1 MAPTLRDPVVDGTG
15 RRLVAASGN
24 PKMEATTVIRASN
37 ILCVGFALAAW
48 CGAALA
54 ADPLPPEKIGVATP
68 PAPTPHRLYLTDLQI
83 AHITDGVVHIVDG
96 QSFKYL
102 GMFST
107 GLFGITALNT
117 DSSEML
123 VASTYYTKRNRG
135 DRFDQL
141 EAFDTKTFAL
151 KKEIQIPAKHAMALP
166 YKGTIAPS
174 VDDAWVFIQNATPLS
189 SVTVVDHKAWK
200 VTAEI
205 PTLGCWIVLPSQS
218 NPRRFATLCGDG
230 TLVTVTLNEKGDSAT
245 QARSEKL
252 FDPEKD
258 PLFVQGERVGDSY
271 YFVSY
276 EGNVKVINVG
286 GDVAKLEDSWSL
298 VDDADKQGGWKP
310 GGYQLQAV
318 HAPTKRL
325 YVGMHDGA
333 KNGSH
338 KNPAKEIWVFDLATK
353 KRIQRAPGSGSIAMA
368 LTKEAKPTLYAYDGI
383 NLKFVRYETSPEL
396 KPVASGDK
404 VGDFAGLIETH

>member
-1 MAPTLRDPVVDGTG
+1 
-15 RRLVAASGN
+15 
-24 PKMEATTVIRASN
+24 MEATTVIRASN
-37 ILCVGFALAAW
+37 ILRVGFALALW
-48 CGAALA
+48 CGATWA
-54 ADPLPPEKIGVATP
+54 AEPLPPEKIGVAVP
-68 PAPTPHRLYLTDLQI
+68 PPPTPHRLYLTDLQI
-83 AHITDGVVHIVDG
+83 AHISDGVVHIVDG

-102 GMFST
+102 GMLST
-107 GLFGITALNT
+107 GLFGITALSH

-123 VASTYYTKRNRG
+123 IASTYYTKRNRG

-141 EAFDTKTFAL
+141 EAYDTKTFAL
-151 KKEIQIPAKHAMALP
+151 KKEIVIPPKHAMALP

-174 VDDAWVFIQNATPLS
+174 VDDSFVFIQNATPLS

-200 VTAEI
+200 VTAEV
-205 PTLGCWIVLPSQS
+205 PTLGCWIVLPAGS
-218 NPRRFATLCGDG
+218 NPHRFATLCGDG
-230 TLVTVTLNEKGDSAT
+230 TVVTVTLNDKGDSAT
-245 QARSEKL
+245 QTRSEKL

-276 EGNVKVINVG
+276 EGNIKVINVG

-298 VDDADKQGGWKP
+298 LDDADKKGAWKP
-310 GGYQLQAV
+310 GGYQLMAL
-318 HAPTKRL
+318 HAPSKRL
-325 YVGMHDGA
+325 YIGMHDQA

-338 KNPAKEIWVFDLATK
+338 KNPATEIWVFDTATK
-353 KRIQRAPGSGSIAMA
+353 KRIQRAPGSGAIAIA
-368 LTKEAKPTLYAYDGI
+368 LTKEDQPTLYAYDGV
-383 NLKFVRYETSPEL
+383 NMKFVRYEVAPAL

>member
-1 MAPTLRDPVVDGTG
+1 M
-15 RRLVAASGN
+15 
-24 PKMEATTVIRASN
+24 IRASN
-37 ILCVGFALAAW
+37 ILRVGFVLALW

-54 ADPLPPEKIGVATP
+54 ADPLPPDKLGVIVP
-68 PAPTPHRLYLTDLQI
+68 PAANAHRLYLTDLQI
-83 AHITDGVVHIVDG
+83 AHISDGQVHIVDG
-96 QSFKYL
+96 QSFNYL
-102 GMFST
+102 GMLST
-107 GLFGITALNT
+107 GLFGITALSH

-141 EAFDTKTFAL
+141 EAYDTKTFTL
-151 KKEIQIPAKHAMALP
+151 KKEILIPSKHAMALP

-200 VTAEI
+200 VTAEV
-205 PTLGCWIVLPSQS
+205 PTLGCWIILPAQS
-218 NPRRFATLCGDG
+218 NTRRFATLCGDG
-230 TLVTVTLNEKGDSAT
+230 TLVTVTLNEKGDAAT

-258 PLFVQGERVGDSY
+258 PIMVQGERVGDSY
-271 YFVSY
+271 YFVSF
-276 EGNVKVINVG
+276 EGNVKLINVG

-298 VDDADKQGGWKP
+298 LDDADKKAAWKP
-310 GGYQLQAV
+310 GGYQLLAV

-325 YVGMHDGA
+325 YVAMHDQA

-353 KRIQRAPGSGSIAMA
+353 KRITRAEGSNSIAMA
-368 LTKEAKPTLYAYDGI
+368 LTKEDKPTLYAYDGM
-383 NLKFVRYETSPEL
+383 NLKFVRYETTPTL
-396 KPVASGDK
+396 KPVASGEK
-404 VGDFAGLIETH
+404 VGDFAGLIEIH

>member
-1 MAPTLRDPVVDGTG
+1 
-15 RRLVAASGN
+15 
-24 PKMEATTVIRASN
+24 VIRASN
-37 ILCVGFALAAW
+37 ILRVGFALALW

-54 ADPLPPEKIGVATP
+54 ADPLPPEKISVAPAP
-68 PAPTPHRLYLTDLQI
+68 PATPHRLYLTDLQI
-83 AHITDGVVHIVDG
+83 AHITDGMVHILDG
-96 QSFKYL
+96 QTFKYL

-107 GLFGITALNT
+107 GLFGITALT
-117 DSSEML
+117 SDSSEML
-123 VASTYYTKRNRG
+123 VAATYYTKRNRG

-141 EAFDTKTFAL
+141 EAYDTKTFAL

-174 VDDAWVFIQNATPLS
+174 LDDAWVFIQNATPLS

-200 VTAEI
+200 VTAEV
-205 PTLGCWIVLPSQS
+205 PTLGCWIILPSKS
-218 NPRRFATLCGDG
+218 NTRRFATLCGDG
-230 TLVTVTLNEKGDSAT
+230 TLVTVTLNDKGDSAT
-245 QARSEKL
+245 QTRSEKL

-258 PLFVQGERVGDSY
+258 PIMVQGERIGDSY
-271 YFVSY
+271 YFVTY

-298 VDDADKQGGWKP
+298 LDDADKKAGWKP
-310 GGYQLQAV
+310 GGYQLIAL

-325 YVGMHDGA
+325 YVAMHDAG

-338 KNPAKEIWVFDLATK
+338 KNPAKEIWVFDTTTK
-353 KRIQRAPGSGSIAMA
+353 KRVQRAEGSNSIAMA
-368 LTKEAKPTLYAYDGI
+368 LTKEDKPTLYAYDGL
-383 NLKFVRYETSPEL
+383 NLKFVRYETAPEL
-396 KPVASGDK
+396 KPVASSDK

>member
-1 MAPTLRDPVVDGTG
+1 
-15 RRLVAASGN
+15 
-24 PKMEATTVIRASN
+24 MEATKVIRASN
-37 ILCVGFALAAW
+37 FLRVGFVLALW

-54 ADPLPPEKIGVATP
+54 ADPLPPDKLGVIVP
-68 PAPTPHRLYLTDLQI
+68 PAPNPHRLYLTDLQI
-83 AHITDGVVHIVDG
+83 AHISDGQVHIVDG

-102 GMFST
+102 GMLST
-107 GLFGITALNT
+107 GLFGITTLSH

-141 EAFDTKTFAL
+141 EAYDTKTFAL
-151 KKEIQIPAKHAMALP
+151 KKEILIPSKHAMALP

-174 VDDAWVFIQNATPLS
+174 LDDAWVFIQNATPLS

-200 VTAEI
+200 VTAEV
-205 PTLGCWIVLPSQS
+205 PTLGCWIILPAQS
-218 NPRRFATLCGDG
+218 NTRRFATLCGDG
-230 TLVTVTLNEKGDSAT
+230 TVVTVTLNEKGDSAT
-245 QARSEKL
+245 QTRSEKL

-258 PLFVQGERVGDSY
+258 PIMVQGERVGDSY
-271 YFVSY
+271 HFVSY
-276 EGNVKVINVG
+276 EGNIKVINVG

-298 VDDADKQGGWKP
+298 LDDADKKAGWKP
-310 GGYQLQAV
+310 GGYQLLAV

-325 YVGMHDGA
+325 YVAMHDQA

-338 KNPAKEIWVFDLATK
+338 KNPAKEIWEFDLASK
-353 KRIQRAPGSGSIAMA
+353 KRITRAEGSNAIAMA

-383 NLKFVRYETSPEL
+383 NLKFVRYETTPVL

>member
-1 MAPTLRDPVVDGTG
+1 M
-15 RRLVAASGN
+15 
-24 PKMEATTVIRASN
+24 IRASN
-37 ILCVGFALAAW
+37 ILRVGFVLALW

-54 ADPLPPEKIGVATP
+54 AEPLPPDKLGVVVPP
-68 PAPTPHRLYLTDLQI
+68 PANPHRLYLTDLQI
-83 AHITDGVVHIVDG
+83 AHISDGQVHIVDG

-102 GMFST
+102 GMLST
-107 GLFGITALNT
+107 GLFGITALSH

-141 EAFDTKTFAL
+141 EAYDTKTFAL
-151 KKEIQIPAKHAMALP
+151 KKEIVIPAKHAMALP

-200 VTAEI
+200 VTAEV
-205 PTLGCWIVLPSQS
+205 PTLGCWIILPAQS
-218 NPRRFATLCGDG
+218 NTRRFATLCGDG
-230 TLVTVTLNEKGDSAT
+230 TVVTVTLNEKGDAAT

-258 PLFVQGERVGDSY
+258 PIMVQGERVGDTY

-276 EGNVKVINVG
+276 EGNVKLINVG

-298 VDDADKQGGWKP
+298 LDDADKKAGWKP
-310 GGYQLQAV
+310 GGYQLLAV
-318 HAPTKRL
+318 HAATKRL
-325 YVGMHDGA
+325 YVAMHDHA

-338 KNPAKEIWVFDLATK
+338 KNPAKEIWVFDLANK
-353 KRIQRAPGSGSIAMA
+353 KRIQRVEGSNSIAMA
-368 LTKEAKPTLYAYDGI
+368 LTKEDKPTLYAYDGI
-383 NLKFVRYETSPEL
+383 NLKFVRYETTPAL

>member
-1 MAPTLRDPVVDGTG
+1 M
-15 RRLVAASGN
+15 
-24 PKMEATTVIRASN
+24 IRASN
-37 ILCVGFALAAW
+37 ILRVGFALALW

-54 ADPLPPEKIGVATP
+54 ADPLPPEKISVAPAP
-68 PAPTPHRLYLTDLQI
+68 PATPHRLYLTDLQI
-83 AHITDGVVHIVDG
+83 AHITDGMVHILDG
-96 QSFKYL
+96 QTFKYL

-107 GLFGITALNT
+107 GLFGITALT
-117 DSSEML
+117 SDSSEML
-123 VASTYYTKRNRG
+123 VAATYYTKRNRG

-141 EAFDTKTFAL
+141 EAYDTKTFAL

-174 VDDAWVFIQNATPLS
+174 LDDAWVFIQNATPLS

-200 VTAEI
+200 VTAEV
-205 PTLGCWIVLPSQS
+205 PTLGCWIILPSKS
-218 NPRRFATLCGDG
+218 NTRRFATLCGDG
-230 TLVTVTLNEKGDSAT
+230 TLVTVTLNDKGDSAT
-245 QARSEKL
+245 QTRSEKL

-258 PLFVQGERVGDSY
+258 PIMVQGERIGDSY
-271 YFVSY
+271 YFVTY

-298 VDDADKQGGWKP
+298 LDDADKKAGWKP
-310 GGYQLQAV
+310 GGYQLIAL

-325 YVGMHDGA
+325 YVAMHDAG

-338 KNPAKEIWVFDLATK
+338 KNPAKEIWVFDTTTK
-353 KRIQRAPGSGSIAMA
+353 KRVQRAEGSNSIAMA
-368 LTKEAKPTLYAYDGI
+368 LTKEDKPTLYAYDGL
-383 NLKFVRYETSPEL
+383 NLKFVRYETAPEL
-396 KPVASGDK
+396 KPVASSDK

>member
-1 MAPTLRDPVVDGTG
+1 M
-15 RRLVAASGN
+15 
-24 PKMEATTVIRASN
+24 IRASN
-37 ILCVGFALAAW
+37 ILRVGFVLALW
-48 CGAALA
+48 CGTAVAAE
-54 ADPLPPEKIGVATP
+54 PLPPETIGVA
-68 PAPTPHRLYLTDLQI
+68 PAPVATPHRLYLTDLQI
-83 AHITDGVVHIVDG
+83 AHITDGLVHIVDG

-107 GLFGITALNT
+107 GLFGITALSS

-141 EAFDTKTFAL
+141 EAYDTKTFAL

-174 VDDAWVFIQNATPLS
+174 VDDAWVFIQNATPLA

-200 VTAEI
+200 VTAEV
-205 PTLGCWIVLPSQS
+205 PTLGCWIILPSQS

-230 TLVTVTLNEKGDSAT
+230 TLVTVTLNAKGDTAT
-245 QARSEKL
+245 QTRSEKL

-258 PLFVQGERVGDSY
+258 PLFVQGERVGDTYS
-271 YFVSY
+271 FVSY

-298 VDDADKQGGWKP
+298 LDEADKKAGWKP
-310 GGYQLQAV
+310 GGYQVQAL

-325 YVGMHDGA
+325 YVAMHDAA

-338 KNPAKEIWVFDLATK
+338 KNPAKEIWVYDLATK

-368 LTKEAKPTLYAYDGI
+368 LTKEAKPTLYAYDGM

-404 VGDFAGLIETH
+404 VGDFAGLVETH

>member
-1 MAPTLRDPVVDGTG
+1 MTEVTL
-15 RRLVAASGN
+15 
-24 PKMEATTVIRASN
+24 VIRASN
-37 ILCVGFALAAW
+37 ILRVGFALAVW

-54 ADPLPPEKIGVATP
+54 ADPLPPEKIGVAVP
-68 PAPTPHRLYLTDLQI
+68 SPPTPHRLYLTDLQI

-107 GLFGITALNT
+107 GLFGITALT
-117 DSSEML
+117 SDSSEML

-141 EAFDTKTFAL
+141 EAYDTKTFAL

-200 VTAEI
+200 VTAEV
-205 PTLGCWIVLPSQS
+205 PTLGCWIILPSQS

-230 TLVTVTLNEKGDSAT
+230 TVVTVTLNEKGDTAT
-245 QARSEKL
+245 QTRSEKL

-258 PLFVQGERVGDSY
+258 PLFVQGERVGDAY
-271 YFVSY
+271 HFVSY
-276 EGNVKVINVG
+276 EGNIKVINVG
-286 GDVAKLEDSWSL
+286 GDVAKVEDSWSL
-298 VDDADKQGGWKP
+298 LDEADKKAGWKP
-310 GGYQLQAV
+310 GGYQVQAL

-338 KNPAKEIWVFDLATK
+338 KNPAKEIWVYDLATK

-368 LTKEAKPTLYAYDGI
+368 LTKEAKPTLYAYDGM
-383 NLKFVRYETSPEL
+383 NLKFVRYETAPEL
-396 KPVASGDK
+396 KPIASGDK
-404 VGDFAGLIETH
+404 VGDFAGLVETH

>member
-1 MAPTLRDPVVDGTG
+1 M
-15 RRLVAASGN
+15 
-24 PKMEATTVIRASN
+24 IRASN
-37 ILCVGFALAAW
+37 ILRVGFVLALW
-48 CGAALA
+48 CGAAQA
-54 ADPLPPEKIGVATP
+54 ADPLPPDKLGVIVP
-68 PAPTPHRLYLTDLQI
+68 PAANAHRLYLTDLQI
-83 AHITDGVVHIVDG
+83 AHISDGQVHIVDG
-96 QSFKYL
+96 QSFNYL
-102 GMFST
+102 GMLST
-107 GLFGITALNT
+107 GLFGITALSH

-141 EAFDTKTFAL
+141 EAYDTKTFTL
-151 KKEIQIPAKHAMALP
+151 KKEILIPSKHAMALP

-200 VTAEI
+200 VTAEV
-205 PTLGCWIVLPSQS
+205 PTLGCWIILPAQS
-218 NPRRFATLCGDG
+218 NTRRFATLCGDG
-230 TLVTVTLNEKGDSAT
+230 TLVTVTLNEKGDAAT

-258 PLFVQGERVGDSY
+258 PIMVQGERVGDSY
-271 YFVSY
+271 YFVSF
-276 EGNVKVINVG
+276 EGNVKLINVG

-298 VDDADKQGGWKP
+298 LDDADKKAGWKP
-310 GGYQLQAV
+310 GGYQLLAV

-325 YVGMHDGA
+325 YVAMHDQA

-353 KRIQRAPGSGSIAMA
+353 KRITRAEGSNSIAMA
-368 LTKEAKPTLYAYDGI
+368 LTKEDKPTLYAYDGI
-383 NLKFVRYETSPEL
+383 NLKFVRYETTPTL
-396 KPVASGDK
+396 KPVASGEK
-404 VGDFAGLIETH
+404 VGDFAGLIEIH

>member
-1 MAPTLRDPVVDGTG
+1 M
-15 RRLVAASGN
+15 
-24 PKMEATTVIRASN
+24 IRASN
-37 ILCVGFALAAW
+37 ILRVGFVLALW
-48 CGAALA
+48 CGTAVAAE
-54 ADPLPPEKIGVATP
+54 PLPPETIGVA
-68 PAPTPHRLYLTDLQI
+68 PAPVATPHRLYLTDLQI
-83 AHITDGVVHIVDG
+83 AHITDGLVHIVDG

-107 GLFGITALNT
+107 GLFGITALT
-117 DSSEML
+117 SDSSEML

-141 EAFDTKTFAL
+141 EAYDTKTFAL

-174 VDDAWVFIQNATPLS
+174 VDDAWVFIQNATPLA

-200 VTAEI
+200 VTAEV
-205 PTLGCWIVLPSQS
+205 PTLGCWIILPSQS

-230 TLVTVTLNEKGDSAT
+230 TLVTVTLNAKGDTAT
-245 QARSEKL
+245 QTRSEKL

-258 PLFVQGERVGDSY
+258 PLFVQGERVGDTYS
-271 YFVSY
+271 FVSY

-298 VDDADKQGGWKP
+298 LDEADKKAGWKP
-310 GGYQLQAV
+310 GGYQVQAL

-325 YVGMHDGA
+325 YVAMHDGA

-338 KNPAKEIWVFDLATK
+338 KNPAKEIWVYDLATK

-368 LTKEAKPTLYAYDGI
+368 LTKEAKPTLYAYDGM

-404 VGDFAGLIETH
+404 VGDFAGLVETH

>member
-1 MAPTLRDPVVDGTG
+1 M
-15 RRLVAASGN
+15 
-24 PKMEATTVIRASN
+24 IRASN
-37 ILCVGFALAAW
+37 FLRVGFVLALW

-54 ADPLPPEKIGVATP
+54 ADPLPPDKLGVIVP
-68 PAPTPHRLYLTDLQI
+68 PAPNPHRLYLTDLQI
-83 AHITDGVVHIVDG
+83 AHISDGQVHIVDG

-102 GMFST
+102 GMLST
-107 GLFGITALNT
+107 GLFGITTLSH

-141 EAFDTKTFAL
+141 EAYDTKTFAL
-151 KKEIQIPAKHAMALP
+151 KKEILIPSKHAMALP

-174 VDDAWVFIQNATPLS
+174 LDDAWVFIQNATPLS

-200 VTAEI
+200 VTAEV
-205 PTLGCWIVLPSQS
+205 PTLGCWIILPAQS
-218 NPRRFATLCGDG
+218 NTRRFATLCGDG
-230 TLVTVTLNEKGDSAT
+230 TVVTVTLNEKGDSAT
-245 QARSEKL
+245 QTRSEKL

-258 PLFVQGERVGDSY
+258 PIMVQGERVGDSY
-271 YFVSY
+271 HFVSY
-276 EGNVKVINVG
+276 EGNIKVINVG

-298 VDDADKQGGWKP
+298 LDDADKKAGWKP
-310 GGYQLQAV
+310 GGYQLLAV

-325 YVGMHDGA
+325 YVAMHDQA

-338 KNPAKEIWVFDLATK
+338 KNPAKEIWEFDLASK
-353 KRIQRAPGSGSIAMA
+353 KRITRAEGSNAIAMA

-383 NLKFVRYETSPEL
+383 NLKFVRYETTPVL

>member
-1 MAPTLRDPVVDGTG
+1 MTEVTL
-15 RRLVAASGN
+15 
-24 PKMEATTVIRASN
+24 VIRASN
-37 ILCVGFALAAW
+37 ILRVGFALAVW
-48 CGAALA
+48 CRAALA
-54 ADPLPPEKIGVATP
+54 ADPLPPEKIGVAVP
-68 PAPTPHRLYLTDLQI
+68 PPPTPHRLYLTDLQI
-83 AHITDGVVHIVDG
+83 AHITDGMVHIVDG

-107 GLFGITALNT
+107 GLFGITALT
-117 DSSEML
+117 SDSSEML

-151 KKEIQIPAKHAMALP
+151 KKEIQIPPKHAMALP

-174 VDDAWVFIQNATPLS
+174 LDDAWVFIQNATPLS

-230 TLVTVTLNEKGDSAT
+230 TVVTVTLNEKGDAAT

-298 VDDADKQGGWKP
+298 LDDADKKAAWKP
-310 GGYQLQAV
+310 GGYQLLAL
-318 HAPTKRL
+318 HAPTKRM

-338 KNPAKEIWVFDLATK
+338 KNPAKEIWVYDLAAK
-353 KRIQRAPGSGSIAMA
+353 KRIQRAPGSNSIAMA

-383 NLKFVRYETSPEL
+383 NMNFVRYEIAAEL
-396 KPVASGDK
+396 KPVANGDK

>member
-1 MAPTLRDPVVDGTG
+1 
-15 RRLVAASGN
+15 
-24 PKMEATTVIRASN
+24 MEATKVIRASN
-37 ILCVGFALAAW
+37 FLRVGFVLALW

-54 ADPLPPEKIGVATP
+54 ADPLPPDKLGVIVP
-68 PAPTPHRLYLTDLQI
+68 PAPNPHRLYLTDLQI
-83 AHITDGVVHIVDG
+83 AHISDGQVHIVDG

-102 GMFST
+102 GMLST
-107 GLFGITALNT
+107 GLFGITTLSH

-141 EAFDTKTFAL
+141 EAYDTKTFAL
-151 KKEIQIPAKHAMALP
+151 KKEILIPSKHAMALP

-174 VDDAWVFIQNATPLS
+174 LDDAWVFIQNATPLS

-200 VTAEI
+200 VTAEV
-205 PTLGCWIVLPSQS
+205 PTLGCWIILPAQS
-218 NPRRFATLCGDG
+218 NTRRFATLCGDG
-230 TLVTVTLNEKGDSAT
+230 TVVTVTLNEKGDSAT
-245 QARSEKL
+245 QTRSEKL

-258 PLFVQGERVGDSY
+258 PIMVQGERVGDSY
-271 YFVSY
+271 HFVSY
-276 EGNVKVINVG
+276 EGNIKVINVG
-286 GDVAKLEDSWSL
+286 GEVAKLEDSWSL
-298 VDDADKQGGWKP
+298 LDDADKKAGWKP
-310 GGYQLQAV
+310 GGYQLLAV

-325 YVGMHDGA
+325 YVAMHDQA

-338 KNPAKEIWVFDLATK
+338 KNPAKEIWEFDLASK
-353 KRIQRAPGSGSIAMA
+353 KRITRAEGSNAIAMA

-383 NLKFVRYETSPEL
+383 NLKFVRYETTPVL

>member
-1 MAPTLRDPVVDGTG
+1 M
-15 RRLVAASGN
+15 
-24 PKMEATTVIRASN
+24 IRASN
-37 ILCVGFALAAW
+37 ILRVGFVLALW
-48 CGAALA
+48 CGTALA
-54 ADPLPPEKIGVATP
+54 ADPLPPDKLGVIVP
-68 PAPTPHRLYLTDLQI
+68 PAANPHRLYLTDLQI
-83 AHITDGVVHIVDG
+83 AHISDGQVHIVDG

-102 GMFST
+102 GMLST
-107 GLFGITALNT
+107 GLFGITALSH

-141 EAFDTKTFAL
+141 EAYDTKTFAL
-151 KKEIQIPAKHAMALP
+151 KKEILIPSKHAMALP

-200 VTAEI
+200 VTAEV
-205 PTLGCWIVLPSQS
+205 PTLGCWIILPAQS
-218 NPRRFATLCGDG
+218 NTRRFATLCGDG
-230 TLVTVTLNEKGDSAT
+230 TLVTVTLNDKGDAAT

-258 PLFVQGERVGDSY
+258 PIMVQGERVGDTY

-276 EGNVKVINVG
+276 EGNVKRINVG

-298 VDDADKQGGWKP
+298 LDEADKKAGWKP
-310 GGYQLQAV
+310 GGYQLLAV

-325 YVGMHDGA
+325 YVAMHDQA

-353 KRIQRAPGSGSIAMA
+353 KRLERAAGSNSIAMA
-368 LTKEAKPTLYAYDGI
+368 LTKEDKPTLYAYDGI
-383 NLKFVRYETSPEL
+383 NLNFVRYETSPAL

-404 VGDFAGLIETH
+404 VGDFAGLIELH

>member
-1 MAPTLRDPVVDGTG
+1 M
-15 RRLVAASGN
+15 
-24 PKMEATTVIRASN
+24 IRASN
-37 ILCVGFALAAW
+37 FLRVGFVLALW

-54 ADPLPPEKIGVATP
+54 ADPLPPDKLGVIVP
-68 PAPTPHRLYLTDLQI
+68 PAPNPHRLYLTDLQI
-83 AHITDGVVHIVDG
+83 AHISDGQVHIVDG

-102 GMFST
+102 GMLST
-107 GLFGITALNT
+107 GLFGITTLSH

-141 EAFDTKTFAL
+141 EAYDTKTFAL
-151 KKEIQIPAKHAMALP
+151 KKEILIPSKHAMALP

-174 VDDAWVFIQNATPLS
+174 LDDAWVFIQNATPLS

-200 VTAEI
+200 VTAEV
-205 PTLGCWIVLPSQS
+205 PTLGCWIILPAQS
-218 NPRRFATLCGDG
+218 NTRRFATLCGDG
-230 TLVTVTLNEKGDSAT
+230 TVVTVTLNEKGDSAT
-245 QARSEKL
+245 QTRSEKL

-258 PLFVQGERVGDSY
+258 PIMVQGERVGDSY
-271 YFVSY
+271 HFVSY
-276 EGNVKVINVG
+276 EGNIKVINVG
-286 GDVAKLEDSWSL
+286 GEVAKLEDSWSL
-298 VDDADKQGGWKP
+298 LDDADKKAGWKP
-310 GGYQLQAV
+310 GGYQLLAV

-325 YVGMHDGA
+325 YVAMHDQA

-338 KNPAKEIWVFDLATK
+338 KNPAKEIWEFDLASK
-353 KRIQRAPGSGSIAMA
+353 KRITRAEGSNAIAMA

-383 NLKFVRYETSPEL
+383 NLKFVRYETTPVL

>member
-1 MAPTLRDPVVDGTG
+1 M
-15 RRLVAASGN
+15 
-24 PKMEATTVIRASN
+24 IRASN
-37 ILCVGFALAAW
+37 ILRVGFALAVW

-54 ADPLPPEKIGVATP
+54 ADPLPPEKIGVATAP
-68 PAPTPHRLYLTDLQI
+68 VPTPHRLYLTDLQI

-107 GLFGITALNT
+107 GLFGITALT
-117 DSSEML
+117 SDSSEML

-252 FDPEKD
+252 FDAEKD

-286 GDVAKLEDSWSL
+286 GDVAKVEDAWSL
-298 VDDADKQGGWKP
+298 VDDADKKAGWKP

-318 HAPTKRL
+318 HAATKRL
-325 YVGMHDGA
+325 YVGMHDAA

-353 KRIQRAPGSGSIAMA
+353 KRIQRAPGSNSIAMA

-383 NLKFVRYETSPEL
+383 NLNFVRYETAPEL

>member
-1 MAPTLRDPVVDGTG
+1 
-15 RRLVAASGN
+15 
-24 PKMEATTVIRASN
+24 VIRASN
-37 ILCVGFALAAW
+37 ILRVGFVLALW
-48 CGAALA
+48 CGTAVAAE
-54 ADPLPPEKIGVATP
+54 PLPPETIGVA
-68 PAPTPHRLYLTDLQI
+68 PAPVATPHRLYLTDLQI
-83 AHITDGVVHIVDG
+83 AHITDGLVHIVDG

-107 GLFGITALNT
+107 GLFGITALT
-117 DSSEML
+117 SDSSEML

-141 EAFDTKTFAL
+141 EAYDTKTFAL

-200 VTAEI
+200 VTAEV
-205 PTLGCWIVLPSQS
+205 PTLGCWIILPSQS

-230 TLVTVTLNEKGDSAT
+230 TLVTVTLNEKGDTAT
-245 QARSEKL
+245 QTRSEKL

-258 PLFVQGERVGDSY
+258 PLFVQGERVGDTYS
-271 YFVSY
+271 FVSY

-298 VDDADKQGGWKP
+298 LDEADKKGRLEAGRLPGAGAACAHQTSLRRDARCGQERQPQKSRQGNLGLRSRHQEAHSART
-310 GGYQLQAV
+310 GFGLHRDGFDQGSQT
-318 HAPTKRL
+318 HALRL
-325 YVGMHDGA
+325 RRHE
-333 KNGSH
+333 S
-338 KNPAKEIWVFDLATK
+338 EIRALRDLAGTK
-353 KRIQRAPGSGSIAMA
+353 ARCER
-368 LTKEAKPTLYAYDGI
+368 
-383 NLKFVRYETSPEL
+383 
-396 KPVASGDK
+396 
-404 VGDFAGLIETH
+404 

>member
-1 MAPTLRDPVVDGTG
+1 M
-15 RRLVAASGN
+15 
-24 PKMEATTVIRASN
+24 IRASN
-37 ILCVGFALAAW
+37 ILRVGFALAVW

-54 ADPLPPEKIGVATP
+54 ADPLPPEKIGVATAP
-68 PAPTPHRLYLTDLQI
+68 VPTPHRLYLTYLQI
-83 AHITDGVVHIVDG
+83 AHITGGVVHIVDG

-107 GLFGITALNT
+107 GLFGITALT
-117 DSSEML
+117 SDSSEML

-252 FDPEKD
+252 FDAEKD

-286 GDVAKLEDSWSL
+286 GDVAKVEDAWSL
-298 VDDADKQGGWKP
+298 VDDADKKAGWKL

-318 HAPTKRL
+318 HAATKRL
-325 YVGMHDGA
+325 YVGMHDAA

-353 KRIQRAPGSGSIAMA
+353 KRIQRAPGSNSIAMA

-383 NLKFVRYETSPEL
+383 NLNFVRYETAPEL

>member
-1 MAPTLRDPVVDGTG
+1 
-15 RRLVAASGN
+15 
-24 PKMEATTVIRASN
+24 MEATTVIRASN
-37 ILCVGFALAAW
+37 ILRVGFALAAW

-54 ADPLPPEKIGVATP
+54 ADPIPPEKIGVAP
-68 PAPTPHRLYLTDLQI
+68 APAPTPHRLYLTDLQI
-83 AHITDGVVHIVDG
+83 AHITDGLVHIVDG

-107 GLFGITALNT
+107 GLFGITALSA

-123 VASTYYTKRNRG
+123 VASTYYSKRNRG

-141 EAFDTKTFAL
+141 EAYDTKTFAL

-230 TLVTVTLNEKGDSAT
+230 TLVTVTLNEKGDGAT

-252 FDPEKD
+252 FDADKD

-286 GDVAKLEDSWSL
+286 GDTAKLEDSWSL
-298 VDDADKQGGWKP
+298 VDDADRKAGWKP

-318 HAPTKRL
+318 HAQTKRL

-353 KRIQRAPGSGSIAMA
+353 KRIQRAPGSNSIAMA
-368 LTKEAKPTLYAYDGI
+368 LTKEAKPTLYAYDGM
-383 NLKFVRYETSPEL
+383 NLNFVRYETAPEL

-404 VGDFAGLIETH
+404 VGDFAGLVETH

>member
-1 MAPTLRDPVVDGTG
+1 M
-15 RRLVAASGN
+15 
-24 PKMEATTVIRASN
+24 IRASN
-37 ILCVGFALAAW
+37 ILRVGFVLALW
-48 CGAALA
+48 CGAAQA
-54 ADPLPPEKIGVATP
+54 ADPLPPDKLGVIVP
-68 PAPTPHRLYLTDLQI
+68 PAANAHRLYLTDLQI
-83 AHITDGVVHIVDG
+83 AHISDGQVHIVDG
-96 QSFKYL
+96 QSFNYL
-102 GMFST
+102 GMLST
-107 GLFGITALNT
+107 GLFGITALSH

-141 EAFDTKTFAL
+141 EAYDTKTFTL
-151 KKEIQIPAKHAMALP
+151 KKEILIPSKHAMALP

-200 VTAEI
+200 VTAEV
-205 PTLGCWIVLPSQS
+205 PTLGCWIILPAQS
-218 NPRRFATLCGDG
+218 NTRRFATLCGDG
-230 TLVTVTLNEKGDSAT
+230 TLVTVTLNEKGDAAT

-258 PLFVQGERVGDSY
+258 PIMVQGERVGDSY
-271 YFVSY
+271 YFVSF
-276 EGNVKVINVG
+276 EGNVKLINVG

-298 VDDADKQGGWKP
+298 LDDADKKAGWKP
-310 GGYQLQAV
+310 GGYQLLAV

-325 YVGMHDGA
+325 YVAMHDQA

-353 KRIQRAPGSGSIAMA
+353 KRITRAEGSNSIAMA
-368 LTKEAKPTLYAYDGI
+368 LTKEDKPTLYAYDGM
-383 NLKFVRYETSPEL
+383 NLKFVRYETTPTL
-396 KPVASGDK
+396 KPVASGEK
-404 VGDFAGLIETH
+404 VGDFAGLIEIH

>member
-1 MAPTLRDPVVDGTG
+1 M
-15 RRLVAASGN
+15 
-24 PKMEATTVIRASN
+24 IRASN
-37 ILCVGFALAAW
+37 ILRVGFALAVW

-54 ADPLPPEKIGVATP
+54 ADPLPPEKIGVAVP
-68 PAPTPHRLYLTDLQI
+68 PPPTPHRLYLTDLQI

-107 GLFGITALNT
+107 GLFGITALT
-117 DSSEML
+117 SDSSEML

-141 EAFDTKTFAL
+141 DAFDTKTFAL
-151 KKEIQIPAKHAMALP
+151 KKEIQIPPKHAMALP
-166 YKGTIAPS
+166 YKGTLAPS
-174 VDDAWVFIQNATPLS
+174 LDDAWVFIQNATPLS

-230 TLVTVTLNEKGDSAT
+230 TVVTVTLNEKGDAAT

-298 VDDADKQGGWKP
+298 LDDADKKAGWKP
-310 GGYQLQAV
+310 GGYQLQAI
-318 HAPTKRL
+318 HTPTKRL
-325 YVGMHDGA
+325 FVGMHDGA

-338 KNPAKEIWVFDLATK
+338 KNPAKEIWVYDLATK
-353 KRIQRAPGSGSIAMA
+353 KRIQRAPGSNSIAMA

-383 NLKFVRYETSPEL
+383 NMNFVRYEIAPEL
-396 KPVASGDK
+396 KPVANGDK